1 MNNLVG
7 EVAITDMD
15 NCIEYR
21 DMLVKVVDNVK
32 AYSKGEKMTMLDDER
47 RKVLAYKCSGVEK
60 VGILV
65 SKLMDLNKLR
75 MTFGIDEIP
84 EDELVSM
91 LLENCVGKLSRYAED
106 VKEKIREK
114 EMQIEAGLDDEVAVA
129 EVAKRYPSTIAPTTV
144 QEVHELLQL
153 KEKVIN
159 KSGDGG
165 YDKTNALL
173 MSFVNNY
180 NPEIIYYSCG
190 KKGHKSRS
198 PICEN
203 YKGRSKLGK
212 QMVNFAKAVEALGGG
227 GVVKEDEK

>member
-1 MNNLVG
+1 M
-7 EVAITDMD
+7 
-15 NCIEYR
+15 
-21 DMLVKVVDNVK
+21 
-32 AYSKGEKMTMLDDER
+32 
-47 RKVLAYKCSGVEK
+47 
-60 VGILV
+60 
-65 SKLMDLNKLR
+65 
-75 MTFGIDEIP
+75 
-84 EDELVSM
+84 
-91 LLENCVGKLSRYAED
+91 
-106 VKEKIREK
+106 
-114 EMQIEAGLDDEVAVA
+114 
-129 EVAKRYPSTIAPTTV
+129 VAKRYPSTIAPTTV

-180 NPEIIYYSCG
+180 NQEIICYSCG

-227 GVVKEDEK
+227 GVVKEDQK